1 MQLLLL
7 HYNNYF
13 NRIIKKKDTITD
25 YKSADAGY
33 KEVSNINF
41 NPGDGVN
48 TSIVLVDGRR
58 VDNSASQRFGSDS
71 SGKSKSVGVD
81 INNISFIPANINV
94 DNG

>member
-25 YKSADAGY
+25 YKAADAGY

-41 NPGDGVN
+41 NPGDGVA
-48 TSIVLVDGRR
+48 TSIVLGLGQTPWHLG
-58 VDNSASQRFGSDS
+58 NTFKQR
-71 SGKSKSVGVD
+71 
-81 INNISFIPANINV
+81 INLI
-94 DNG
+94 